1 MRLRLSRERS
11 RGHGQ
16 SSSWDQAAQGPADQ
30 GMALLFTGVRCRWH
44 ETVAVQGG
52 SSRACDG
59 GQILERFWCGRNAG
73 GAAGEV
79 GGAVGSAGQ
88 AALGSG
94 GWRCRVLSE
103 PARTQPS
110 ARRAAVLR
118 TRRGRPSETG
128 EGSQGRALRVC
139 GEGSEGTSKGAIQ
152 GGGRRW
158 QLWR

>member
-59 GQILERFWCGRNAG
+59 SQILERFWCGRNAG
-73 GAAGEV
+73 GAAGEGGV
-79 GGAVGSAGQ
+79 QGVAPARLPWAVAGGGAT
-88 AALGSG
+88 
-94 GWRCRVLSE
+94 C
-103 PARTQPS
+103 
-110 ARRAAVLR
+110 
-118 TRRGRPSETG
+118 
-128 EGSQGRALRVC
+128 
-139 GEGSEGTSKGAIQ
+139 
-152 GGGRRW
+152 
-158 QLWR
+158 